1 MAGWARTFKAS
12 ARLEETAGDL
22 SDMGLSEQ
30 ELRLTPRLIPGGAK
44 LLTGDPSARFS
55 NAFSPS
61 VTGDIGA
68 GNPMRAKSKGGM
80 VADASQK
87 CGGVLGPAAPVVVSG
102 DELGWEP
109 DGLGWDPDA
118 RGSNTEF
125 VPNSS
130 SNERSLPAPS
140 LGILYGLGR
149 SLPLGLVTHACTQ
162 SG

>member
-1 MAGWARTFKAS
+1 MASISSSSLLSFDDSLLAPNKAGVAGRVRTFKAS
-12 ARLEETAGDL
+12 ARLEEMAGDP

-30 ELRLTPRLIPGGAK
+30 ELRPDPFTPRLIPGGTE

-55 NAFSPS
+55 NMFSPS
-61 VTGDIGA
+61 VMGDIGA

-118 RGSNTEF
+118 RG
-125 VPNSS
+125 
-130 SNERSLPAPS
+130 
-140 LGILYGLGR
+140 
-149 SLPLGLVTHACTQ
+149 
-162 SG
+162 